1 MDMEG
6 CNQLGIREPVKNPY
20 IHLSL
25 SITIKKQHI
34 NKIQYTLATRILW
47 NRLVSLAISFHD
59 NKHLLHLLSTVN
71 YISNNFQQGSKV
83 KKIQI
88 YNRH

>member
-34 NKIQYTLATRILW
+34 NKIQYTLATRILI
-47 NRLVSLAISFHD
+47 RYYQSASFSCHF
-59 NKHLLHLLSTVN
+59 
-71 YISNNFQQGSKV
+71 IP
-83 KKIQI
+83 
-88 YNRH
+88 